1 MTAELRARIEALDE
15 KTDRLQEETNKLN
28 EFVDGNGR
36 EGAKVRLDRLER
48 MAASQV
54 KMGWILVVALV
65 GAFASVL
72 AAVIS
77 GFGGGT

>member
-15 KTDRLQEETNKLN
+15 KTCRLEETTDKLT

-54 KMGWILVVALV
+54 KIAWVLIVALV

-72 AAVIS
+72 AVVVTGI
-77 GFGGGT
+77 GDGK